1 MFRVFQIIAL
11 WADKKH
17 KLAILE
23 LLEQINRVA
32 NEKQISAYEV
42 MNNINEK
49 LNKVLE
55 DLRCQH
61 EIIKEELDKKVKL
74 IEELT
79 SPFDKTKNKPLIYA
93 SPVNETHFQ
102 LRIDNNPNGDK
113 GLRCVH
119 LFNPSDVTSKVKQE
133 LRLEGLLMSS
143 NGKLLI
149 STDQLDYV
157 FSLIERI
164 KNNSDVSMPS
174 SNERNEFIDKQLKKY
189 RAMKLNAMV
198 EGLIY
203 EMEEI
208 KKHPEFIPWKLI
220 PNGLINK
227 NGEQKRN
234 NGIDAVEFDENLK
247 VKTIVQIKHYRGG
260 YLRRDELQSFLNKCQ
275 QDRYKSIQKK
285 IFIHQCKLSQS
296 LKKEMEALDVEII
309 INEV

>member
-1 MFRVFQIIAL
+1 
-11 WADKKH
+11 
-17 KLAILE
+17 
-23 LLEQINRVA
+23 
-32 NEKQISAYEV
+32 

-49 LNKVLE
+49 LNKELE

-74 IEELT
+74 IGELT

-208 KKHPEFIPWKLI
+208 KKHLEFIPWKLI

-247 VKTIVQIKHYRGG
+247 VKTIVQIKHHRGG

-285 IFIHQCKLSQS
+285 DLYTSMQTKP
-296 LKKEMEALDVEII
+296 II
-309 INEV
+309 EKRDGSTWC